1 MFQQLL
7 LLLPAVVLL
16 VYRARDL
23 GRIHCLVLAT
33 LFLLPSLMLMCLNL
47 LGSGILDST
56 TCPSTAMC
64 GVQAFHVTIQAP
76 AYERAH
82 ELLEE
87 AMDMV
92 AEVAHC
98 DFTDIGF
105 TDIDFADIEDTDAED
120 TDAEDTDDEDTD
132 DEDTDDEDTDDED
145 TDDEDTDIEE
155 ILSEADKFTTHMVD
169 VMRMKQAKLGKPEA
183 EKTGR
188 FAKEVEDLAST
199 IMDKIEA
206 ALMKDY

>member
-1 MFQQLL
+1 
-7 LLLPAVVLL
+7 
-16 VYRARDL
+16 
-23 GRIHCLVLAT
+23 
-33 LFLLPSLMLMCLNL
+33 MLMCLNL

-64 GVQAFHVTIQAP
+64 GVQAFRVTIIAP
-76 AYERAH
+76 ALDDARAH

-87 AMDMV
+87 VMDVV

-105 TDIDFADIEDTDAED
+105 TDIDFEDIEDTDIED
-120 TDAEDTDDEDTD
+120 TDKEATDDEDTDDEDTDDEDTDEEDTDDEDTD
-132 DEDTDDEDTDDED
+132 DEDTDDEDTDE
-145 TDDEDTDIEE
+145 EE
-155 ILSEADKFTTHMVD
+155 ILSA
-169 VMRMKQAKLGKPEA
+169 A

-188 FAKEVEDLAST
+188 FAKEVEDLART

-206 ALMKDY
+206 TLMKDY